1 MMVVFDA
8 QCASNRNRKNFDAAL
23 SLAQC
28 ARDGNKQ
35 CASNGNRKRETQG

>member
-28 ARDGNKQ
+28 A
-35 CASNGNRKRETQG
+35 SNVNRKKETQG